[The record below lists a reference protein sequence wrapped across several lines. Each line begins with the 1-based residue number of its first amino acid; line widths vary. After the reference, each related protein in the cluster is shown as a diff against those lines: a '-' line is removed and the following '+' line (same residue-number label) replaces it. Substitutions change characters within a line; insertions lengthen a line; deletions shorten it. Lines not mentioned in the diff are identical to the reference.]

1 MRDGADDAT
10 FHRLFKPIMARVM
23 EVFQPGA
30 VVLQC
35 GAQPPARAPL
45 PLLAV
50 AAAIATSHP
59 LLLS

>member
-30 VVLQC
+30 IVLQC
-35 GAQPPARAPL
+35 GKRRIPL
-45 PLLAV
+45 AM
-50 AAAIATSHP
+50 A
-59 LLLS
+59 